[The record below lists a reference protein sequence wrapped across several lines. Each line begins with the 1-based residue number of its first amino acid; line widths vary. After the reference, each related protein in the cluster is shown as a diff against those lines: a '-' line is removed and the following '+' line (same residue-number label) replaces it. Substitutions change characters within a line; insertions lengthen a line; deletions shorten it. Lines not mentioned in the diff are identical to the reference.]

1 MDAELTR
8 FIREEIKRQMDVI
21 LSGSSGENDK
31 VVNEDIS
38 NMYPGMPT
46 ILSRP
51 VMHPYG
57 YVSRAPANTIQVT
70 GKQGEH
76 VGNRVVLGHRDGD
89 RPTDLKQG
97 ESGMYSSEFYQV
109 RVSND
114 KIRIGQSTDGT
125 DTGYAGQTSITVS
138 NEAGKEGF
146 TFQTKQGSLI
156 QLAFDGSVNIVASDG
171 SYLSMNSNNG
181 EISFVSKDGNIF
193 AAGAAGITIADKSGK
208 NSVSMDGAGVI
219 QVFGGDTVVV
229 SAGQVNLKGGAV
241 NLGNTPTD
249 FATLCN
255 MLVIFFNTHMH
266 PTAAPGPPSPPLI
279 PALPATPLFGGTFGS
294 SSVGVSPS

>member
-1 MDAELTR
+1 MDAETTR

-21 LSGSSGENDK
+21 LSGESGENDK
-31 VVNEDIS
+31 VVNEDIQ

-57 YVSRAPANTIQVT
+57 YVSRAPKKTLQVI

-76 VGNRVVLGHRDGD
+76 LGNRVVLGHRDGD
-89 RPTDLKQG
+89 RPIDLKEG
-97 ESGMYSSEFYQV
+97 EGATYSSEFYQV

-125 DTGYAGQTSITVS
+125 DTGYAGQTCFTIS
-138 NEAGKEGF
+138 NESGSEGF

-156 QLAFDGSVNIVASDG
+156 QLSPTGSVNIVASDG
-171 SYLSMNSNNG
+171 SYLSMNTDTG

-193 AAGAAGITIADKSGK
+193 AAGAGGITIADKSGK
-208 NSVSMDGAGVI
+208 NSVSMDGSSTI

-241 NLGNTPTD
+241 NLGNTPSD

-255 MLVIFFNTHMH
+255 MLVLFFNTHMH
-266 PTAAPGPPSPPLI
+266 PTAAPGPPSPPLV
-279 PALPATPLFGGTFGS
+279 PALPATPLSGGSFGS
-294 SSVGVSPS
+294 SAVQVSAS